1 VLVIPA
7 LALLYTLAQR
17 SIIEETSRPEPRAD
31 RSLADT
37 GLEPL

>member
-17 SIIEETSRPEPRAD
+17 SLIEETARPEARAD

-37 GLEPL
+37 RLEPL